1 MLNYMPQPLPGATYS
16 IPKRRLSEDEL
27 ATWRAFVHAY
37 HRVARVL
44 ERDLEEAG
52 GLSVSEL
59 DVLITLAAAPHG
71 AVRLTQLAD
80 RVLLT
85 KSGITRLVDRLESQG
100 LVERK
105 PCESDGRGLNAVLT
119 EKGREAHRRT
129 MGPHL
134 RRVAVEF
141 TDRIR
146 PSEAPVLRAALER
159 IAEPR
164 A

>member
-1 MLNYMPQPLPGATYS
+1 MLNYMPQPPAVTAYS
-16 IPKRRLSEDEL
+16 VPKRRLSEEEL
-27 ATWRAFVHAY
+27 ATWRAFVRAHN
-37 HRVARVL
+37 RVARAL

-52 GLSVSEL
+52 GLTLSEL
-59 DVLITLAAAPHG
+59 DVLITLAAAPHR
-71 AVRLTQLAD
+71 AVRLSQLAD

-85 KSGITRLVDRLESQG
+85 KSGITRLVDRLEAMG
-100 LVERK
+100 LVERR

-119 EKGREAHRRT
+119 EAGREAHRRA
-129 MGPHL
+129 MGRHL

-146 PSEAPVLRAALER
+146 PSEAPMLRDALER
-159 IAEPR
+159 IADER